1 MMRDAL
7 KPFADCADFIEKRL
21 RGIMDDPETGLWVPS
36 STVVR
41 KLPSIRV
48 KDVLRAREAL
58 RGLSRPGLKVVHSPH
73 RLTGAIQRRTWEAFM
88 DGGTSHSAV
97 ALTLS
102 YIIERCERDGVAY
115 LLEAHPGRGY
125 FIKPLEEM

>member
-7 KPFADCADFIEKRL
+7 RPFADCADFIEKRL
-21 RGIMDDPETGLWVPS
+21 RGIMDDPETGLWVPN
-36 STVVR
+36 STVGN
-41 KLPSIRV
+41 LPSIRV

-58 RGLSRPGLKVVHSPH
+58 RGLSRPGLKVVHSPA
-73 RLTGAIQRRTWEAFM
+73 RLTKAAQRRTWEAFM
-88 DGGTSHSAV
+88 DGGTSHSAA

-102 YIIERCERDGVAY
+102 YIIERCEMRGVPFELTAR
-115 LLEAHPGRGY
+115 PGLGY